1 MLFHPYPCLLATFL
15 SNSKS
20 STMPFQLSS
29 VVGAMA
35 VHPFYLIS
43 IVYKWRWG
51 SGMTKCGG
59 RVV

>member
-1 MLFHPYPCLLATFL
+1 MLFHPYPCPLATFL

-35 VHPFYLIS
+35 VHPFFLIN
-43 IVYKWRWG
+43 IVYKYG
-51 SGMTKCGG
+51 DGE
-59 RVV
+59 VE